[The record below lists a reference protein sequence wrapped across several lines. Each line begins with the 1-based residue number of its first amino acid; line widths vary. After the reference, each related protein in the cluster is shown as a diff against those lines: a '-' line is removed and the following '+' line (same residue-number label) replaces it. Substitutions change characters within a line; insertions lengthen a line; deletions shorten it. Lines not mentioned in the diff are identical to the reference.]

1 MCIHAGGNRG
11 GGKPPPCIEQTGA
24 NVSGIIICKPRHYI
38 PRNTCVSRGV
48 FALPSSFAI
57 EENRGMLPSLSMQ
70 PLEANKPRVVIID
83 WVPLLLLLP
92 VSPGLLSPRS
102 THPLD
107 SAGRLVE
114 ESRSLEL
121 HKAVCNDST
130 PSPPRVPFP
139 RFLNLTREIARF

>member
-1 MCIHAGGNRG
+1 MCIYAGGGNRG

-48 FALPSSFAI
+48 FALPSSPCYRGKPGRA
-57 EENRGMLPSLSMQ
+57 GMLPSMQ

-83 WVPLLLLLP
+83 WAPLLVLLP
-92 VSPGLLSPRS
+92 VSLGLLSPPTPSRLGRS
-102 THPLD
+102 V
-107 SAGRLVE
+107 ARRE

-121 HKAVCNDST
+121 HKARVTIRSST
-130 PSPPRVPFP
+130 PSPPRVASLFG
-139 RFLNLTREIARF
+139 E

>member
-1 MCIHAGGNRG
+1 MRVCIHAGGNRG

-83 WVPLLLLLP
+83 WVPLLLLP

-102 THPLD
+102 THPLSIRPVVSSRRVGRSSCTKRCVTIRRLLLLASLFPD
-107 SAGRLVE
+107 S
-114 ESRSLEL
+114 
-121 HKAVCNDST
+121 
-130 PSPPRVPFP
+130 
-139 RFLNLTREIARF
+139 